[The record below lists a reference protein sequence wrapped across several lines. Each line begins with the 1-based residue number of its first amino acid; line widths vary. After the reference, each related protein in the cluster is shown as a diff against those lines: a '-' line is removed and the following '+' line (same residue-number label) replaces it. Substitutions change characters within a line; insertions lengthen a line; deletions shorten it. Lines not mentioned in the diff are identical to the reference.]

1 MKKIIG
7 ILLMFTILLGGC
19 SGLESRNKKIKGKE
33 YILIQ
38 ENPIS
43 NVLIGFDDHNFY
55 GFSGINNY
63 FGRYTRKGNKV
74 KLEKLG
80 STLMA
85 GSDKI
90 MKIEQEYLEKLDYII
105 TLSFEG
111 DILVL
116 KLKDGSLLKYKENK
130 KN

>member
-7 ILLMFTILLGGC
+7 ILLMFTILFGGC
-19 SGLESRNKKIKGKE
+19 SSLESRNKKIMGKE

-38 ENPIS
+38 ENAIP
-43 NVLIGFDDHNFY
+43 NVLIGFDGHNFY

-63 FGRYTRKGNKV
+63 FGRYTRKGNRI

-85 GSDKI
+85 GSDKV
-90 MKIEQEYLEKLDYII
+90 MKMEKEYLEKLDFV
-105 TLSFEG
+105 TSMNFED